1 MSLVG
6 LQSGCQGWA
15 HPWAGLLPSS
25 QAVSRNGVFYAGGH
39 HAQRAIPQGQQ
50 DWQGTLSNRGGLA
63 DSCRTEPLP
72 PSAALAVGC
81 THHQTA
87 ADAAASGGSHA
98 TTAGSQACFLM
109 LQGDKVKSGQV
120 LGYVEQLGTF
130 VPIEVGVVFQSSVQQ
145 SLAGAQLGQPAAAS
159 P

>member
-1 MSLVG
+1 
-6 LQSGCQGWA
+6 
-15 HPWAGLLPSS
+15 
-25 QAVSRNGVFYAGGH
+25 
-39 HAQRAIPQGQQ
+39 
-50 DWQGTLSNRGGLA
+50 
-63 DSCRTEPLP
+63 
-72 PSAALAVGC
+72 
-81 THHQTA
+81 
-87 ADAAASGGSHA
+87 
-98 TTAGSQACFLM
+98 M